1 MIYCL
6 MVERVLMCLVNARLA
21 QSGERKSYKLDVVGS
36 TPTLRTICPN
46 DEIGKHAGLKIL
58 W

>member
-1 MIYCL
+1 
-6 MVERVLMCLVNARLA
+6 MCLANARLA
-21 QSGERKSYKLDVVGS
+21 QLGERKSYKLDVVGS